1 LIQLRGLGWRT
12 GPSLFGSIN
21 VKYTAARLAFVAM
34 IAATAGIFIGI
45 VVYFTLV
52 AALIFLLLATAVVI
66 TIKIN
71 ARKRARGSLEGA
83 AAAPV
88 QRVTRPRP
96 SGHDESRPQ

>member
-1 LIQLRGLGWRT
+1 
-12 GPSLFGSIN
+12 
-21 VKYTAARLAFVAM
+21 VKYTAARLAFVAI

-66 TIKIN
+66 IIKIN
-71 ARKRARGSLEGA
+71 ARKRARASLERA

-88 QRVTRPRP
+88 ERLTGPKP
-96 SGHDESRPQ
+96 SQHDE